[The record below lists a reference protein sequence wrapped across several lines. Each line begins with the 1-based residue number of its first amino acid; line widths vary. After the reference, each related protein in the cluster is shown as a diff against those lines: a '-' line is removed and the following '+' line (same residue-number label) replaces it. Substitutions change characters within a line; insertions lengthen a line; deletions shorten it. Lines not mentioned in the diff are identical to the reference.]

1 MKTLK
6 FYLKPK
12 LGKMAVCFFVKFLGT
27 VAELLLPYLLTYIL
41 EEITPKNDVNEVY
54 LWGGVMVFCAVCAM
68 VFNILAN
75 RMSTRISREVTRA
88 LRKDLFVKVMYLS
101 SSQVDKYTMPSI
113 LTRLTSD
120 TYYVHQMVD
129 RMQRLGVRAPILLLG
144 GIALTFLLDPVLTLV
159 LIALLPVLAFISIYI
174 SQKGVPL
181 YDATQ
186 RSQDE
191 MVRKVRE
198 NMTGV
203 RVIKA
208 LSKTDYE
215 KERFTE
221 INAELMKR
229 DQKANLLMAKSGP
242 LLSFVLY
249 LGLTIVVFVG
259 AFRVEYGV
267 MTPEKIVPFLSYFV
281 LILNA
286 IIMVTRIF
294 TLYTKGAASAKR
306 IEEVMIASKDML
318 LINDTEI
325 KNDFRLKFENVSFSY
340 NKKRNDIENISFEL
354 KKGDTLGIIGGTGSG
369 KTTLISLMLRLYDA
383 DSGSITVDGRDIRS
397 IPAGELHR
405 KFGVVFQNDFV
416 YADTIKENILLGR
429 HISETD
435 VASATKTAQ
444 ADIILAGKEGGLEH
458 KLTGA
463 GANLSGG
470 QKQRLLISRALAG
483 NPEILILDDSS
494 SALDYKTDANLRK
507 ALRSNYGDTTT
518 VIVAQR
524 ISSIQYAD
532 LIIMLDGGKVI
543 GMGTHE
549 QLLASCEQYKDIYQ
563 VQMGAE
569 ELL

>member
-1 MKTLK
+1 
-6 FYLKPK
+6 
-12 LGKMAVCFFVKFLGT
+12 
-27 VAELLLPYLLTYIL
+27 
-41 EEITPKNDVNEVY
+41 
-54 LWGGVMVFCAVCAM
+54 
-68 VFNILAN
+68 
-75 RMSTRISREVTRA
+75 
-88 LRKDLFVKVMYLS
+88 MYLS

-306 IEEVMIASKDML
+306 IEEVMIAPKDML